1 MADNKK
7 TYATSFE
14 VKQIALYTVDDE
26 TTPYAN
32 LAGDMCK
39 QFQYFED
46 IFWPSYA
53 ATMVVQDSSENL
65 ISAMPIQGFEKCIV
79 EIDDLDGGNYS
90 YEFRVWNISNRVETG
105 RNQIYTLGLL
115 SVEGMLN
122 EGITVNKIIEGNT
135 STQVKK
141 ILTDYFRVP
150 DGKIDVENSSTS
162 IKILPT
168 KKSPFAL
175 IRSILPKTIS
185 EKVSPVLK
193 KFNINNPI
201 KGGFSGNWSGGDIP
215 QYTSDVRIT
224 GTQGKGSAGY
234 FFFQTRRGYVF
245 RSIDSLISTDTDNFN
260 GKPTINN
267 LELENKKFKYQTA
280 KVGDPSTMLI
290 QEIIFGKELD
300 MIKKMREGHY
310 SNICCFFNINTHSYE
325 EQVYSLK
332 DTWEQMAHLG
342 DSDKDLPPG
351 QVTLSKYPSRTMS
364 TVINNEVWYSGTDVA
379 SDDPKEGG
387 DSKSTHPYQDF
398 QKHYL
403 QQGLAR
409 AGILFNQ
416 QLTIS
421 LTGHLELCAGDKIEI
436 ELPNPKKESEKDSDV
451 DPIYSGTYLI
461 KNLNHQF
468 NMTDDRSVY
477 TVLDLVR
484 DSNGIRD
491 NLKKT

>member
-7 TYATSFE
+7 QYATSFE
-14 VKQIALYTVDDE
+14 VKQMSLYTVGDE
-26 TTPYAN
+26 TTPYVR
-32 LAGDMCK
+32 LDGDMCK

-53 ATMVVQDSSENL
+53 ATMVVQDSAENL
-65 ISAMPIQGFEKCIV
+65 ISAMPIQGFEKLVV

-135 STQVKK
+135 SAQVKK
-141 ILTDYFRVP
+141 ILSDYFRVP
-150 DGKIDVENSSTS
+150 DGKIDAENSSTS

-193 KFNINNPI
+193 KFNIETTI
-201 KGGFSGNWSGGDIP
+201 KGGEIVGDIP
-215 QYTSDVRIT
+215 QFTSDVRIT

-260 GKPTINN
+260 GKPTVNN
-267 LELENKKFKYQTA
+267 QLLENKKFKWQSA
-280 KVGDPSTMLI
+280 KVGEPSTMLI

-342 DSDKDLPPG
+342 KEDSELPPG

-477 TVLDLVR
+477 TVLDLIR